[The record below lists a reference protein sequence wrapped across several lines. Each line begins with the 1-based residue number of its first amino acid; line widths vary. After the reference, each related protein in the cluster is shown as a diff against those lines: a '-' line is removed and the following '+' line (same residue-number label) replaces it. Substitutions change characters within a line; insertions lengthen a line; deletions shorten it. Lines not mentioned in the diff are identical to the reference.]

1 MGERSD
7 TSIEADRPAVYVSDV
22 PLPTL
27 EANPD
32 SQIGRAPL
40 GGPQMTELVEQHSP
54 ALFRFAL
61 SIVGDRALAEDVVQE
76 ALIKAW
82 RKGPIDGEARV
93 PRAWLMKVT
102 RNTAISLLR
111 ARRDLIPGND
121 ELLQDEDEDS
131 TARAAEG
138 REAASHLGVAL
149 SALDEDARGLIL
161 LREIDGLSYVEIA
174 DLLDLPLH
182 TVKTR
187 LFRARRALKN
197 SMEEW
202 R

>member
-1 MGERSD
+1 MVERLGAPVQ
-7 TSIEADRPAVYVSDV
+7 TDRPLGPPVEQSLPLSAQNSD
-22 PLPTL
+22 LASST
-27 EANPD
+27 
-32 SQIGRAPL
+32 
-40 GGPQMTELVEQHSP
+40 QMAELVDAHSS

-61 SIVGDRALAEDVVQE
+61 SIVGDRSLAEDVVQE

-82 RKGPIDGEARV
+82 RKGPVDDEGKV

-111 ARRDLIPGND
+111 ARRDLVPGDDALPDGEN
-121 ELLQDEDEDS
+121 EHS
-131 TARAAEG
+131 TARVAEG
-138 REAASHLGVAL
+138 REAVGRLGVAL
-149 SALDEDARGLIL
+149 RSLDEAARGLIL
-161 LREIDGLSYVEIA
+161 LREIDQLTYDEISE
-174 DLLDLPLH
+174 LLDIPLH

-187 LFRARRALKN
+187 LFRARRALKA

>member
-7 TSIEADRPAVYVSDV
+7 VSVEADRAMGESQLALVRSSDNDAA
-22 PLPTL
+22 PL
-27 EANPD
+27 
-32 SQIGRAPL
+32 PL
-40 GGPQMTELVEQHSP
+40 GGLQMEELVQAHSP

-82 RKGPIDGEARV
+82 RKGPVDDEGRV

-102 RNTAISLLR
+102 RNTAISVLR
-111 ARRDLIPGND
+111 ARRDLIPGNEALPD
-121 ELLQDEDEDS
+121 AAGDDFTTRS
-131 TARAAEG
+131 AEG
-138 REAASHLGVAL
+138 REAVGQLGVAL

-161 LREIDGLSYVEIA
+161 LREIDGLSYDEIT
-174 DLLDLPLH
+174 DLLDIPLH

-187 LFRARRALKN
+187 LFRARRALKTAL
-197 SMEEW
+197 EEW